1 MNPILDGVMEIASDG
16 IPSLFRSNLPEPVH
30 RLRLAAWI
38 FLAATAVLFILTE
51 VPSLEADRRLLKG
64 AALGGLAI
72 LVALL
77 VAMTLMLKHRKG
89 RS

>member
-1 MNPILDGVMEIASDG
+1 MEIASDG
-16 IPSLFRSNLPEPVH
+16 IPSLFRRNLPEPVH